1 MVVRFNYDPSLNYSV
16 DHGISMRY
24 HEMEHDYQHFN
35 IKFEPAKYHTADT
48 IFPVNSKDR
57 NTVLIP
63 PLYAYKTWVHLDVQ
77 FLHFNML
84 YILTKLLCYS
94 YHF

>member
-1 MVVRFNYDPSLNYSV
+1 MIQSTNVQFIFVNENIEAIINLKMMVVRFNYDPSLNYSV

-63 PLYAYKTWVHLDVQ
+63 PLYAYKT
-77 FLHFNML
+77 
-84 YILTKLLCYS
+84 
-94 YHF
+94 